1 MLKTNLLMS
10 IKIKGS
16 TLLVILMLFSTSSLL
31 AQNNIQTERV
41 HFKTGESSAFIEGQI
56 KGYQIRDYILN
67 VKEGQYINVSMATK
81 NGANY
86 FNILEPGETEVAMFN
101 GSLGENQY
109 EGITSKSGDYK
120 IRVYMMRSAARR
132 NEVAKYRLEVI
143 VTNVEKKSQIQDAF
157 VPGTNYHATGN
168 IQCFFNEEK
177 SATSCPFGVV
187 REGNGSGTVTI
198 TKPDGRTRTILFENG
213 KATGYDQSEADKGK
227 FSSKKKGDLYI
238 IYIGNERYEIPE
250 AVIFGG

>member
-1 MLKTNLLMS
+1 
-10 IKIKGS
+10 
-16 TLLVILMLFSTSSLL
+16 
-31 AQNNIQTERV
+31 
-41 HFKTGESSAFIEGQI
+41 
-56 KGYQIRDYILN
+56 
-67 VKEGQYINVSMATK
+67 MATK

-86 FNILEPGETEVAMFN
+86 FNILEPGETEVAIFVGSSN
-101 GSLGENQY
+101 GNQY

-143 VTNVEKKSQIQDAF
+143 VTNVEKKSQIQDAL

-168 IQCFFNEEK
+168 IQCFFNGEK

-213 KATGYDQSEADKGK
+213 KATGYDQSQADKGK